1 MAHTSLLEWN
11 YNYNNTRTSQAKL
24 QGHILLHLPRREGEK
39 MLIATYNSDITIF
52 SQVNTQFGIGDPE
65 LV

>member
-39 MLIATYNSDITIF
+39 NVDCYVQLGYYYIQPS
-52 SQVNTQFGIGDPE
+52 
-65 LV
+65 